1 MTLSPSI
8 RLANLQKLVRLHQQ
22 YWTWLAQLSPNVAA
36 WLEREWEPWVADWFL
51 IAWSRV
57 PGNQLL
63 AKISEQSVR
72 LYELRQ
78 RPEAQGVPLPDLTGA
93 ALVTEETGWTGPAP
107 VQPPVPA
114 PRPTPPDRVQ
124 QGVPLDLDVDD
135 LVAELNRL
143 TNERFWDQTGY
154 KRGQKLNPSDPNDAK
169 MVNRWLNIRYQVA
182 QEQAQ
187 RSQESIVG
195 QDENPLVDE
204 MINQTWMRF
213 WDETGYKPGEVLDWT
228 DPADRRMINAW
239 LNIRFQVAQETALE
253 GSQSTSNVG
262 CACARTSN
270 VGCACARPANVGCR
284 SANPYYYGGYPS
296 FFIGA
301 DEAGGNGNGNGNG
314 ALANRNGLLAQVA
327 PVLAPGSGGFTAKI
341 DLDDRQY
348 LNVQICVDG
357 KCYSTAM
364 DMGPAIALIMEQRAR
379 EHANMHKTMNGTM
392 GASDLQVAGEHAIV
406 ACDCAIES
414 AGDELVGAL
423 LDRHRSVVCAGWLD
437 DIGGAISGAAS
448 TVYSGVTKTVK
459 ALKGPIT
466 IAAAAG
472 ATAACGGNPACGA
485 AAAAIVPALIDKA
498 VGDEEAAATVEAVK
512 ETAAVNPEV
521 ATGLQ
526 TAQDA
531 VARAIAAYYV
541 KDTAE
546 KAATGDPVAKTE
558 IDLVATAAE
567 EGDPAAKIAAGII
580 EKAIAA
586 ELAKRQATEAPKRAL
601 LSPWTLRGLGQR

>member
-63 AKISEQSVR
+63 ARISEQSVR

-78 RPEAQGVPLPDLTGA
+78 RAEAQGIPLPDLTGA
-93 ALVTEETGWTGPAP
+93 GLVNEQTGPGP
-107 VQPPVPA
+107 LQLPA
-114 PRPTPPDRVQ
+114 PAPLPSPPDRVQ
-124 QGVPLDLDVDD
+124 QGVPLDLGVDD

-154 KRGQKLNPSDPNDAK
+154 KRGQKLNPRDPEDAK
-169 MVNRWLNIRYQVA
+169 MVNAWLNIRYQVA

-187 RSQESIVG
+187 RSQESMLVG
-195 QDENPLVDE
+195 QDEDSLVDE
-204 MINQTWMRF
+204 MTNLTWMRF
-213 WDETGYKPGEVLDWT
+213 WDEAGYKPGEVLDWT
-228 DPADRRMINAW
+228 DPADRQMINAW
-239 LNIRFQVAQETALE
+239 LNIRYQVAQETALE
-253 GSQSTSNVG
+253 GSQRTSNVG

-296 FFIGA
+296 FFVGE
-301 DEAGGNGNGNGNG
+301 DVPSGNGV
-314 ALANRNGLLAQVA
+314 LADRNGLLAQVA

-341 DLDDRQY
+341 DLDDRQN

-364 DMGPAIALIMEQRAR
+364 DLGPAIALIMEQRAR
-379 EHANMHKTMNGTM
+379 EHASLHKTMD
-392 GASDLQVAGEHAIV
+392 ASQTQIAGEIAIG
-406 ACDCAIES
+406 ACECALEA
-414 AGDELVGAL
+414 AGDQMIGVL
-423 LDRHRSVVCAGWLD
+423 LDRHRHVALAGWFD
-437 DIGGAISGAAS
+437 DFTSA
-448 TVYSGVTKTVK
+448 VYSGVTETVK
-459 ALKGPIT
+459 KLKVPIT
-466 IAAAAG
+466 IAASVG

-485 AAAAIVPALIDKA
+485 AAASIVPALIDKA
-498 VGDEEAAATVEAVK
+498 AGSDEAAAEVQAVET
-512 ETAAVNPEV
+512 TAAADPQV
-521 ATGLQ
+521 ATALK
-526 TAQDA
+526 TAKE
-531 VARAIAAYYV
+531 AASSALATYLV

-546 KAATGDPVAKTE
+546 KAVTGDTDAKTQ
-558 IDLVATAAE
+558 IDQIATAAK
-567 EGDPAAKIAAGII
+567 EGDPAAKIAADLI
-580 EKAIAA
+580 EKVVAA
-586 ELAKRQATEAPKRAL
+586 ELAKRDAEQAAQAPARRPA
-601 LSPWTLRGLGQR
+601 WAAFRGFRS